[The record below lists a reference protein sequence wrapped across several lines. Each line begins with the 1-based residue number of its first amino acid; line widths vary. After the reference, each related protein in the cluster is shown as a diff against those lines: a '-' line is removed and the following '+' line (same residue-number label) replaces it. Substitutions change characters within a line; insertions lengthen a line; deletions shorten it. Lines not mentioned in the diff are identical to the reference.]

1 MLRGLFK
8 QAGRGSDRKI
18 QDQTWVLLAEMATE
32 TAAEAAVAA
41 AEAAAVAAEAAAVE
55 DRTGLRREV
64 ADNTDEVHHR
74 RVPVTDRP

>member
-1 MLRGLFK
+1 MVMKSSKWRG
-8 QAGRGSDRKI
+8 
-18 QDQTWVLLAEMATE
+18 
-32 TAAEAAVAA
+32 EAA
-41 AEAAAVAAEAAAVE
+41 AAEAAAVE